1 MCMRVF
7 ASVALLLLLGA
18 LALQPAHAAEPEVC
32 TSGSPIDG
40 DRDGQ
45 PEALRLSC
53 AYATE
58 RDTITIYPRAGALD
72 PGADWRRVLDTEQAL
87 WVFDAGS
94 DGSVNLIIEFRRE
107 GPALVAELYDDL
119 NDDGRVS
126 FELQGGQPT
135 ITERALRMARAA
147 WSVRVTAPDGWWV
160 KDGRVNFNLSIA
172 VDGPVRATF
181 GPDITYSKMVLDGQ
195 PDVAVDV
202 TDPDHNGVPDT
213 DVRRLLMEL
222 PSLDGYYRSN
232 IMVNEGG
239 QDVPIE
245 NSIVWPYLGSTF
257 AALRGYNPTVTEV
270 FRGRGGRSYGIVRDY
285 HENPAPLQVEWE
297 RSKIQYIGEFV
308 PSRGGEQQ
316 WFVYSLAAT
325 PPGTVSTTNFESPFA
340 FYDLA
345 NDRDGIPE
353 LSVRH
358 VGYAPE
364 DPFYANGLVKHGV
377 RIVRYSWDQ
386 DNNQSWDYKLGLI
399 SRSPLITDT
408 VTVGATT
415 LNVLPYDRL
424 AQFSVEQPADAVTFV
439 AQETPNAWTSEGIY
453 QWDDSPNLSSH
464 YLAGIGTR
472 MPNDDFGA
480 IAAGFR
486 GEINLDYHQPPQL
499 YFSPIDRKLHL
510 LGAERGIWNSGTKGE
525 LRVRDT
531 DRDGYL
537 DQWTHTQVLT
547 TTEMITREQ
556 QLNISRSHLIYASAN
571 GIVLR
576 QAAVPLTSWTVA
588 PPATHAEWQQLGTAL
603 EREGP
608 APAPGDL
615 QAMIAPFRG
624 PEQRISGATV
634 RDYRATG
641 EQFRFVLDLQP
652 GFTVTGAALLPR
664 GDLAPG
670 SYVVSYDG
678 ELRVTPLTPP
688 ALSATLADAPLTELE
703 PNLLKLTLRNAGLAD
718 VTDGLVE
725 VWAQPPGGAATV
737 VTSDTVSVLG
747 QEQITLKLSWT
758 PRRAGTWTLTPTLR
772 QGDQPPLSLQAA
784 QQIVQPLPPTDAGR
798 VIGTSTTAGMRP
810 ALVTGLALFA
820 LVAALI
826 VWQQWARYDREVE
839 SCS

>member
-1 MCMRVF
+1 MSLRVF
-7 ASVALLLLLGA
+7 ASAALLLLLGA
-18 LALQPAHAAEPEVC
+18 LTLRPSYAAEPEIC
-32 TSGSPIDG
+32 TSGSAIDS
-40 DRDGQ
+40 DRNGQ
-45 PEALRLSC
+45 PDALRLSC

-58 RDTITIYPRAGALD
+58 RDTITIYPRTATLD
-72 PGADWRRVLDTEQAL
+72 PEADWRTSLDTEQAL

-94 DGSVNLIIEFRRE
+94 DGSANLIIDFRRD
-107 GPALVAELYDDL
+107 GQALVAELYDDL

-126 FELQGGQPT
+126 FELQGGRPT

-181 GPDITYSKMVLDGQ
+181 GPDITYTRMVLDGQ

-232 IMVNEGG
+232 IMVNEGD
-239 QDVPIE
+239 QDVPME

-308 PSRGGEQQ
+308 ASRGGEQQ

-345 NDRDGIPE
+345 ADRDGIPE

-364 DPFYANGLVKHGV
+364 DRFYANGLVKHGV

-399 SRSPLITDT
+399 SRSPVITDT

-424 AQFSVEQPADAVTFV
+424 AQFSVEQPSDAVTFV
-439 AQETPNAWTSEGIY
+439 AQETPNAWTTEGIY
-453 QWDDSPNLSSH
+453 QWDDSPNLSSS
-464 YLAGIGTR
+464 YLAGVGTR
-472 MPNDDFGA
+472 IPNDDFGT
-480 IAAGFR
+480 IAAGYR

-499 YFSPIDRKLHL
+499 YFSPVDRKLHL
-510 LGAERGIWNSGTKGE
+510 LGAEQGVWNSGTKGE
-525 LRVRDT
+525 LYSRDT

-537 DQWTHTQVLT
+537 DQWTHTQVIT
-547 TTEMITREQ
+547 TTEMITRSQ
-556 QLNISRSHLIYASAN
+556 QLNISRSHLIYADAD

-576 QAAVPLTSWTVA
+576 QAVVPLGSWTVT
-588 PPATHAEWQQLGTAL
+588 PPATHAEWQQLGAAL
-603 EREGP
+603 AREEP

-615 QAMIAPFRG
+615 RAMIAPFPG

-634 RDYRATG
+634 RDYRASDD
-641 EQFRFVLDLQP
+641 QFRFVLDLQP
-652 GFTVTGAALLPR
+652 GFKTAGAALLPR
-664 GDLAPG
+664 TSLAPG

-688 ALSATLADAPLTELE
+688 AISATLTDAPLRELE
-703 PNLLKLTLRNAGLAD
+703 PSLLKLTLRN
-718 VTDGLVE
+718 DGLEDVSDALIE
-725 VWAQPPGGAATV
+725 VWAQPTGGEATV
-737 VTSDTVSVLG
+737 VTSDTLSLLG
-747 QEQITLKLSWT
+747 QETITVKLPWT
-758 PRRAGTWTLTPTLR
+758 PRRPGAWTLTPTLR
-772 QGDQPPLSLQAA
+772 QGDQQPVSLQPA
-784 QQIVQPLPPTDAGR
+784 QQTVLPQTPIDAGR
-798 VIGTSTTAGMRP
+798 VVATSTSAGMRP
-810 ALVTGLALFA
+810 ALVTGLAVFA

-826 VWQQWARYDREVE
+826 VWQQWVRYDREVE